1 MDIEVFIQRIHDC
14 KKLYDDGINTY
25 SEFLGHKSRLINELM
40 CSQNKV
46 NEIDFLLKIN
56 PLVMDFLLTQEE
68 LMQIKL
74 DIARINKLNDRETVL
89 PSPISN
95 TKSYIDVIDSE
106 NYQEPITKFSRPVTK
121 TSVPNNTKHKFG
133 PRTVLILLFII
144 ISASLIIYFKTVKEN
159 PETVNK
165 SNSVVLDNNQSNLK
179 SDSDF
184 TNSVNESDKI
194 SKKIYDI
201 LKITE
206 SKSDNLKSYYS
217 QTIDYYTWG
226 LTPID
231 KLWKDKTS
239 FFKKWDEIKLTMSNP
254 KIQKTSSTSYRAFFD
269 KEFETKN
276 FSKNILY
283 KGKVKSIMEFDLN
296 NGEWL
301 IKTEKD
307 ELSYYTEKQ
316 KIK

>member
-1 MDIEVFIQRIHDC
+1 MDVEVFIQIINDC
-14 KKLYDDGINTY
+14 KKLYDDGIYTN
-25 SEFLGHKSRLINELM
+25 SEFLGHKTRLINELM
-40 CSQNKV
+40 GSQIKLNK
-46 NEIDFLLKIN
+46 IDFLLKIN
-56 PLVMDFLLTQEE
+56 PLVKDFLLTHDE
-68 LMQIKL
+68 LMQKKL
-74 DIARINKLNDRETVL
+74 DITRINKLNQSETVRPL
-89 PSPISN
+89 SISN
-95 TKSYIDVIDSE
+95 TKSYIDLTNSE
-106 NYQEPITKFSRPVTK
+106 YYQEPKTKFNRPLIQ

-133 PRTVLILLFII
+133 PRFVLILLYTII
-144 ISASLIIYFKTVKEN
+144 LASLIIYFKTGKEN

-165 SNSVVLDNNQSNLK
+165 SNSEVLDNNQSNLK
-179 SDSDF
+179 SYSDI

-194 SKKIYDI
+194 SKKIYDV

-226 LTPID
+226 LTPIG
-231 KLWKDKTS
+231 KLWIDKTL

-254 KIQKTSSTSYRAFFD
+254 IIQKTSSTSYRAFFD

-296 NGEWL
+296 NREWL

-307 ELSYYTEKQ
+307 ESSYYTEKR